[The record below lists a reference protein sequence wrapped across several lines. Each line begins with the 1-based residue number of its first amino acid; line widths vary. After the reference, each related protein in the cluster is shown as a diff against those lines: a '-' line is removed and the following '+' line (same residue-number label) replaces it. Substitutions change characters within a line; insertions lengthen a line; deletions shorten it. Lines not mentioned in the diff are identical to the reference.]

1 MMVPLLWLMVRILL
15 VGVTNNMGKY
25 YNGPTADELRSPA
38 ITKEKE
44 DLRKKISE
52 YVEKCI
58 KNADAHGHTH
68 YIFNEGIFGCSVKKL
83 DWLTKD
89 LEEAGF
95 KVWVKHENVYVA
107 EADTTMP
114 NTAYIVSWE

>member
-1 MMVPLLWLMVRILL
+1 
-15 VGVTNNMGKY
+15 MGKY
-25 YNGPTADELRSPA
+25 YNGPTADELRSPVL
-38 ITKEKE
+38 TKEKE
-44 DLRKKISE
+44 DLRKKISD

-58 KNADAHGHTH
+58 KNADAHGNTRFV
-68 YIFNEGIFGCSVKKL
+68 FNEYIFGCHVETL
-83 DWLTKD
+83 DWITKD

-95 KVWVKHENVYVA
+95 KVEIKHENVYVA